1 MSYTLIRGRFHVVGY
16 QPDGDSLRFEADSPL
31 HWNTVGNV
39 GANNDPRVQ
48 LRLEGIDA
56 PEVHIGAKHQPL
68 DLANAA
74 RDRMLD
80 LLNITNVQY
89 NSPAGK
95 TVTAANDNR
104 RGTILAG
111 GVATRRPICFVF
123 AGDRF
128 GSANSGSQYNPTVAQ
143 VCSSVN
149 ATLLEEGHAYPLFYR
164 TLDVAVRDAFTD
176 LTIAAYNAR
185 RGLWPYDW
193 SDSFSVQNLDD
204 IQYYYC
210 IFPKL
215 FRRLLRYMRNHT
227 SGAGFVTALA
237 NNQSGTNDR
246 LELVTN
252 PGVKIRLANVLQQT
266 GNSTTIRMLQYPE
279 HLIFD

>member
-16 QPDGDSLRFEADSPL
+16 QPDGDSLRFEADSVN
-31 HWNTVGNV
+31 HWNSVGNV

-48 LRLEGIDA
+48 LRLEGIDT
-56 PEVHIGAKHQPL
+56 PEIHVGKYHQPL
-68 DLANAA
+68 DLAYAA
-74 RDRMLD
+74 RDRLLA

-89 NSPAGK
+89 STGGN

-104 RGTILAG
+104 RGTILAS

-128 GSANSGSQYNPTVAQ
+128 GNANSGSQYNPTVTQ
-143 VCSSVN
+143 ICTSVN
-149 ATLLEEGHAYPLFYR
+149 AALLEEGHAYPLFYR
-164 TLDVAVRDAFTD
+164 TLDVAVRNAFTD

-193 SDSFSVQNLDD
+193 SDNFSARNLDD

-210 IFPKL
+210 ILPKL
-215 FRRLLRYMRNHT
+215 FRRLLRHMPNHT

-237 NNQSGTNDR
+237 NNQAGTNDR
-246 LELVTN
+246 LELVSN
-252 PGVKIRLANVLQQT
+252 PGIKIRLADVLRQT
-266 GNSTTIRMLQYPE
+266 GNSTNIRMQQYPE
-279 HLIFD
+279 HQIFD